1 MTTKCAS
8 KIPISSHYFVKVLYR
23 TEAVQDLTLQ
33 KRSRHPLFELL
44 CLRQLNEKLASAPHQ
59 APHDG
64 RGDRLTIRRHEPE
77 FWQASE
83 CAVIREVQ
91 TCNAEELRDIRRRW
105 SALVTSPFMIPIS
118 ANEVRSRVTPIPTP
132 AVVRALGSLAV
143 GGSVGVMVS
152 EAPLGIKAITA
163 LVCVVVAIAVTWLH
177 PYRKQIAAFAE
188 EKNVSRVPSISMVVP
203 LMVWWLVL
211 MMGPLVHWS
220 AVAGLLV
227 GILAAVAAWLL
238 YPHVDGT
245 RRLAYA

>member
-1 MTTKCAS
+1 
-8 KIPISSHYFVKVLYR
+8 
-23 TEAVQDLTLQ
+23 
-33 KRSRHPLFELL
+33 
-44 CLRQLNEKLASAPHQ
+44 
-59 APHDG
+59 
-64 RGDRLTIRRHEPE
+64 
-77 FWQASE
+77 
-83 CAVIREVQ
+83 
-91 TCNAEELRDIRRRW
+91 
-105 SALVTSPFMIPIS
+105 MIPIS
-118 ANEVRSRVTPIPTP
+118 ANEVRNRVTPIPTP
-132 AVVRALGSLAV
+132 AVVRAVGSLAV
-143 GGSVGVMVS
+143 GGSVGVTVS

-177 PYRKQIAAFAE
+177 PYRKQIVAFAE

-211 MMGPLVHWS
+211 MIGPLVHWS